1 MDEHIAHRIASE
13 LAAPPSRVKPT
24 RCELRSRWRLGMPQL
39 DACGLS
45 EQWLQ
50 KTCGDRHW
58 DALASFCGRAPQHW
72 LDADGRRVY
81 AAFAYLR
88 LSQARL
94 WQAAEGD
101 TLHVSS
107 TTAAIGRAQAWSCHR
122 LARRG
127 QPIGRLDM
135 LSVFVG
141 RQDGSNRSVRRVDLR
156 SDDTAPCAEAE
167 ALLARA
173 KALRVTALHAGAA
186 ADAPTRVV
194 RPCPRSDFNGAG
206 LLYFASFTAM
216 ADRALWDWTLLSQ
229 HDAVID
235 RECVFLGNTDPGA
248 QLAVTLVDR
257 RDEPQAR
264 LCTVRITCTSS
275 NRHLALMR
283 LRVASARHADP
294 A

>member
-1 MDEHIAHRIASE
+1 MDEHVAHGMAGEPVATGLRA
-13 LAAPPSRVKPT
+13 KPT

-58 DALASFCGRAPQHW
+58 DALARLCGRAPQHW

-101 TLHVSS
+101 TLHIASA
-107 TTAAIGRAQAWSCHR
+107 TAAIGRAQAWSCHR
-122 LARRG
+122 LARGG
-127 QPIGRLDM
+127 QPIGQLDL

-141 RQDGSNRSVRRVDLR
+141 RQDRSNRSVRRVDLR
-156 SDDTAPCAEAE
+156 SDDTPPSADAETV
-167 ALLARA
+167 LARA
-173 KALRVTALHAGAA
+173 KALRAGALHAGAA
-186 ADAPTRVV
+186 VDAPTCVV
-194 RPCPRSDFNGAG
+194 RPCPRGDFNGAG

-216 ADRALWDWTLLSQ
+216 ADRALWHWGQLSQ
-229 HDAVID
+229 HDAVLE
-235 RECVFLGNTDPGA
+235 RECAFLGNTDPGA
-248 QLAVTLVDR
+248 PLSLALVDR
-257 RDEPQAR
+257 RDEQR
-264 LCTVRITCTSS
+264 TRVCTVRIACTAS
-275 NRHLALMR
+275 NRPLALLR
-283 LRVASARHADP
+283 LRVAAVGDADRP
-294 A
+294 